1 MYKRF
6 MALGVSFVVSL
17 GAMSLM
23 MEKPK
28 EKQQP
33 VSPASVQESKVL
45 SEVSATYLAESLAN
59 EVTSPA
65 AAVASAPDS
74 RRNVSSR
81 GGSVPRPELKY
92 GEALDWWK
100 EADKDFPRE
109 SIAEVT
115 DLKTGKSFKVK
126 RTYGTNHADC
136 EALTIE
142 DTNIIKS
149 IWGGFSWDR
158 RPVVV
163 KINGLRIAASMTAM
177 PHAGLDGKPA
187 NSYVKNRSGGFGSGT
202 NLDAIKG
209 NGMDGHFDIHF
220 LNSRRHNDNQ
230 KDPQHQ
236 ANVMV
241 AAGK

>member
-6 MALGVSFVVSL
+6 LTLGISLIVSL
-17 GAMSLM
+17 GLMSQMAL
-23 MEKPK
+23 KPDSAVK
-28 EKQQP
+28 T
-33 VSPASVQESKVL
+33 SSVQESKASNTEAEKIVYETT
-45 SEVSATYLAESLAN
+45 SINTASADNTGSRGVVSRG
-59 EVTSPA
+59 A
-65 AAVASAPDS
+65 AA
-74 RRNVSSR
+74 
-81 GGSVPRPELKY
+81 RPEPRF

-100 EADKDFPRE
+100 EANSDFPRG
-109 SIAEVT
+109 AVAVVT

-136 EALTIE
+136 EAMTLE

-158 RPVVV
+158 RPVIV

-177 PHAGLDGKPA
+177 PHAGVDSKPA
-187 NSYVKNRSGGFGSGT
+187 NATVSNRSGGFGRGV
-202 NLDAIKG
+202 NLDAVKE

-230 KDPQHQ
+230 RDPQHQ
-236 ANVMV
+236 ANVMI